1 MRRNVALFTGVD
13 ALDIFNINEKYPA
26 DADVAGVQRVFSISM
41 TCLTDTT
48 LTATF
53 TRILGISV
61 ISTGAPSYYSSF
73 PFCLPRSSV
82 LSHLGS
88 LSGLEKASMIAGT
101 HA

>member
-13 ALDIFNINEKYPA
+13 ALDIFNTDDKYPA

-48 LTATF
+48 LTAIF
-53 TRILGISV
+53 TWILDFSA
-61 ISTGAPSYYSSF
+61 ISTGAPSQYPSL
-73 PFCLPRSSV
+73 PFCLPRSV

-88 LSGLEKASMIAGT
+88 LSGLEKASIIAGT
-101 HA
+101 HAR